1 MELWLVFVQPALEW
15 HVTCTVRHFRQDS
28 REWLWACTVSWIHRA
43 LACVSRSYI
52 CFLLSLWSWAS
63 LLASFSLVPTY
74 VKDEDALSK
83 CEEDSVKCE
92 HRTLILFHRKT
103 PTREFGASHFLPLL
117 PFLYLHSC
125 ESQQGWRQ
133 QRDEHVWA
141 PPQCSRELYPHPQPQ
156 VEGASPTENCP
167 VHCMLFCPCCT
178 LLQALCT
185 YFRNRWP
192 ISSAILN
199 VFVHGKV
206 PQHTA

>member
-1 MELWLVFVQPALEW
+1 M
-15 HVTCTVRHFRQDS
+15 
-28 REWLWACTVSWIHRA
+28 
-43 LACVSRSYI
+43 
-52 CFLLSLWSWAS
+52 
-63 LLASFSLVPTY
+63 ASFSLVPTY

-92 HRTLILFHRKT
+92 RRTLILSHRKT

-185 YFRNRWP
+185 YFLQEIGDLFLLQFSMYLCTGKFHSIQP
-192 ISSAILN
+192 SLVV
-199 VFVHGKV
+199 VFLVLSFHCL
-206 PQHTA
+206 